1 MPEEVDGDSPSA
13 FYGGNR
19 PPSQMTHRVLLLT
32 DIESI
37 ITGPDFEATPVLN
50 HHVTRGVVPPAN
62 GLRQSLSRFSL
73 LGVLPNGNAAG
84 T

>member
-1 MPEEVDGDSPSA
+1 MAKNIDGDSPSA

-19 PPSQMTHRVLLLT
+19 PSSQMTHRVLLLT

-37 ITGPDFEATPVLN
+37 ITGPDFGATPVLN

-62 GLRQSLSRFSL
+62 GLRQSLGRFCL
-73 LGVLPNGNAAG
+73 LECLL
-84 T
+84 